1 MGPGGPGGPYG
12 RNESQRYQDRERN
25 QVGMRFKAR
34 GQKSKVIDTYMF
46 TLVPFRAFL
55 SGVSHLTLGE
65 GRRDIKERR
74 WGKWGEE

>member
-1 MGPGGPGGPYG
+1 M
-12 RNESQRYQDRERN
+12 
-25 QVGMRFKAR
+25 GMRFKAR